1 MPCGLR
7 GIRGAPVLIVVVLLA
22 CEEATSGPA
31 SVPVPPLPSSALSGD
46 RAALGALYE
55 ATGGPNW
62 TRRDNWMSEAPVDAW
77 QGVEANPAGDVLR
90 LTLANNNL
98 RGRIPPELGNL
109 VALEKLELSRNRLA
123 GLIPPEL
130 GHLAS
135 LEELQL
141 SGNNLTGSVPP
152 EFGRLTRLQL
162 LSVSHNPRLAGPLPV
177 SLMVLDRLERIETAG
192 TALCA
197 SADPDFQAWTLGV
210 TGQLPRCLDDT
221 GPTTVYLTQAVQ
233 SRSIPVP
240 LVADRSALLR
250 VFVTVP
256 DSTTATIPPVRATFH
271 VDGVKT
277 YTAEIPAGGGVI
289 PTTVS
294 EDRWAASANA
304 RIPGEVMRPGLEL
317 VVEIDPEGRLDA
329 SLGISRR
336 IPEQGRLT
344 VDVLEMP
351 VLELTLIPFLW
362 GEAPDEEIV
371 EIIDAMAADPE
382 RHPLLHDTRTLLPV
396 SGLKVTAHE
405 PVLSSSNLDL
415 DLIRQTRLIRIFE
428 HGDGHYMGMMS
439 GPMAGAAGRGEIAGR
454 TSVSRPYS
462 PTIAHELGHNMNLL
476 HAPCGNPDR
485 VDPSYPHA
493 NGTIGDWGYDYWQ
506 SLVAPGAHRDLM
518 SYCNPKWISGY
529 HFNRALQFRVADE
542 DPAPAATRGGDV
554 AAGGRSARSLLLW
567 GGVDAAGMPFLEPAF
582 VVDAPT
588 TLPET
593 GAGAFELEGRTR
605 GGEVLFSLGFDM
617 PEVADGGGNSAF
629 VFVLP
634 TDPQWPGE
642 LASIVLSGPGGTAL
656 LDGDTDRPMLILRN
670 ARTGQVRAFLSDP
683 PPASLAGSVVDVG
696 ALPPEPGLDAL
707 FSRGLPA
714 PREWRR

>member
-1 MPCGLR
+1 MPCGLS
-7 GIRGAPVLIVVVLLA
+7 GIRGAPVLIVAVLLA
-22 CEEATSGPA
+22 CGEATSGPA
-31 SVPVPPLPSSALSGD
+31 PVPVPPLPSSALSGD

-62 TRRDNWMSEAPVDAW
+62 IRRDNWMSEAPVDAW
-77 QGVEANPAGDVLR
+77 QGVVANRAGDVLR

-98 RGRIPPELGNL
+98 SGR
-109 VALEKLELSRNRLA
+109 
-123 GLIPPEL
+123 IPPEL

-135 LEELQL
+135 IEKLELSRNGLAGRIPPELGSLAGLEELQL
-141 SGNNLTGSVPP
+141 SGNNLRGSVPS

-162 LSVSHNPRLAGPLPV
+162 LSVSDNPRLAGPLPV
-177 SLMVLDRLERIETAG
+177 SLLVLDRLETIQAAG

-197 SADPDFQAWTLGV
+197 PTDPDFQAWMLRI
-210 TGQLPRCLDDT
+210 TGQVPRCLDDT

-240 LVADRSALLR
+240 LVADRPALLR

-256 DSTTATIPPVRATFH
+256 DSTSEMIPPVRATFH
-271 VDGVKT
+271 VNGVRT
-277 YTAEIPAGGGVI
+277 YTAEIPAGGEVV

-294 EDRWAASANA
+294 EGRWAASANA

-317 VVEIDPEGRLDA
+317 VVEIDPEGTLDPA
-329 SLGISRR
+329 LGVARR
-336 IPEQGRLT
+336 IPEQGHLT

-362 GEAPDEEIV
+362 REAPNEAIV
-371 EIIDAMAADPE
+371 RMIDAMAADPE
-382 RHPLLHDTRTLLPV
+382 RHPLLYDTRTLLPV

-415 DLIRQTRLIRIFE
+415 DLVRQTRLIRIFE
-428 HGDGHYMGMMS
+428 RGDGHYMGMMS
-439 GPMAGAAGRGEIAGR
+439 GPMEGALGRGEIAGR
-454 TSVSRPYS
+454 VSVSHPYS

-476 HAPCGNPDR
+476 HAPCGNPGR
-485 VDPSYPHA
+485 IDPSYPHA

-529 HFNRALQFRVADE
+529 HFTRALRFRLADE

-554 AAGGRSARSLLLW
+554 AAGRHSARSLLLW

-593 GAGAFELEGRTR
+593 GAGAFELEGRAR
-605 GGEVLFSLGFDM
+605 RGEVLFSLRFDM
-617 PEVADGGGNSAF
+617 PEIADGRGGSAF

-634 TDPQWPGE
+634 IDPLWPDE
-642 LASIVLSGPGGTAL
+642 PASIVLSGPGGTAL
-656 LDGDTDRPMLILRN
+656 LDGDTDRPMVILRN

-696 ALPPEPGLDAL
+696 ALSPEPGLEAL